1 MTRCTS
7 KPRRVIPGEIETVID
22 PVRQNL
28 RLLAE
33 LVQRYEVD
41 RTDITADGRIVRTP
55 ADVVGCL
62 GSDLADL
69 AQEQLR
75 VVSLDTKNRLLGASL
90 VYQGGINSIMVRL
103 ADCFREA
110 VRVNAAAVL
119 LVHNHPSGDPEPSP
133 EDVRV
138 TREAAQVG
146 DLLGIDLLDHVIVGH
161 RAFGLTG
168 ELCPQQAHGIALSG
182 ASGLLSGPRLR
193 VRQCSFLAL
202 DQFLKRSQF
211 PCAVERLL

>member
-55 ADVVGCL
+55 ADVAGCP
-62 GSDLADL
+62 GSDLAH
-69 AQEQLR
+69 EQLR

-90 VYQGGINSIMVRL
+90 VYQGGTNSIMVRL
-103 ADCFREA
+103 ADYFREA

-119 LVHNHPSGDPEPSP
+119 LVHNHTSGDPEPSP

-146 DLLGIDLLDHVIVGH
+146 ELLGIDLLDHVIVGH

-168 ELCPQQAHGIALSG
+168 ELCPQQAHGVALSG

-193 VRQCSFLAL
+193 VRQCSFLAP

>member
-1 MTRCTS
+1 
-7 KPRRVIPGEIETVID
+7 
-22 PVRQNL
+22 
-28 RLLAE
+28 
-33 LVQRYEVD
+33 
-41 RTDITADGRIVRTP
+41 
-55 ADVVGCL
+55 
-62 GSDLADL
+62 
-69 AQEQLR
+69 

-119 LVHNHPSGDPEPSP
+119 LVQNHPSGDPEPSP

-138 TREAAQVG
+138 TRE
-146 DLLGIDLLDHVIVGH
+146 
-161 RAFGLTG
+161 G
-168 ELCPQQAHGIALSG
+168 ELCPRQTHGVALSG